1 MAFEMG
7 TISKHLLNMLEH
19 ESNQT
24 KFVLS
29 TAKKAD
35 LKFTPRED
43 FRSLIDLANHV
54 AQIPLI
60 DLKFYSM
67 EFNTFEEVQ
76 AMEKELYKESIDELL
91 KVYDQGIEKIKEF
104 ISKLSDEQ
112 LLENNLTVYLS
123 AFFQD
128 NPEKSWS
135 HYIPE
140 ITTHLA
146 MHKMQLWM
154 YLKLAGVP
162 VSMWTYYGIPQ
173 TK

>member
-1 MAFEMG
+1 MG
-7 TISKHLLNMLEH
+7 TISKLLLNMLEH

-24 KFVLS
+24 RFVLAA
-29 TAKKAD
+29 AKETDINFSPKEE
-35 LKFTPRED
+35 LRP
-43 FRSLIDLANHV
+43 LIDLANHI

-67 EFNTFEEVQ
+67 EFKTFEEVQ
-76 AMEKELYKESIDELL
+76 AKEKELRKESIDELL
-91 KVYDQGIEKIKEF
+91 LVYDQGIEKIKKI
-104 ISKLSDEQ
+104 ISELSDEQ
-112 LLENNLTVYLS
+112 LLENNLRVVLS
-123 AFFQD
+123 LFYQN

-154 YLKLAGVP
+154 YLKLSGAP
-162 VSMWTYYGIPQ
+162 VSMLTYYGVPQ
-173 TK
+173 E